1 MERAGLEAGR
11 VATGTTHIVEQRFT
25 ALDGRIVI
33 VPLRGYTQQRY
44 VRDQFV
50 QVVIAKIRAAR
61 TAIMLS
67 TAAVWIGQNGGRHP
81 HIGVQRRGDLVL
93 NADFARLPAETPQ
106 TSFTRFG
113 VQYAVRPT
121 GDRSEER
128 RVGKEGGLQWEAQT

>member
-33 VPLRGYTQQRY
+33 VPLRGYTQQRH

-67 TAAVWIGQNGGRHP
+67 TAAVWIGQAGGRHA
-81 HIGVQRRGDLVL
+81 HNGGQGRGDLVL
-93 NADFARLPAETPQ
+93 TADYPRLPAHTPQ
-106 TSFTRFG
+106 TSFTRRG
-113 VQYAVRPT
+113 VPYAARPAGT
-121 GDRSEER
+121 G
-128 RVGKEGGLQWEAQT
+128 L